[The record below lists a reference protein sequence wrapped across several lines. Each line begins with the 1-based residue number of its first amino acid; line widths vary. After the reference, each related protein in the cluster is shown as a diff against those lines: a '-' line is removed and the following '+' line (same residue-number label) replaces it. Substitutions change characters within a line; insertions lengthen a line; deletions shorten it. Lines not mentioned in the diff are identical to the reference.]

1 LNPPRFFHSGPTVD
15 IATGRREGEA
25 QSQPTIMHYF
35 WFIPL
40 FAVMLVGIWV
50 LYLMVARGLPKT
62 SNRSVEDALAEDEPP
77 AAPVVPKSK
86 S

>member
-1 LNPPRFFHSGPTVD
+1 
-15 IATGRREGEA
+15 
-25 QSQPTIMHYF
+25 MHYF